1 MRRVKQHGDPRLGAA
16 IFIVLGVLAILSG
29 VIFLIAT
36 RRKRN
41 RCRMTVKAKVVSN
54 ELVHSTVGTGRN
66 KSHVSAYY
74 PMFEFNFK
82 KEKIRAKGNIGS
94 YPPEYKIGDI
104 VEICVNPDN
113 PREVVSGS
121 GKIELIISIFLISFG
136 LLFSTIGGLLAA
148 SLF

>member
-1 MRRVKQHGDPRLGAA
+1 
-16 IFIVLGVLAILSG
+16 
-29 VIFLIAT
+29 
-36 RRKRN
+36 
-41 RCRMTVKAKVVSN
+41 
-54 ELVHSTVGTGRN
+54 
-66 KSHVSAYY
+66 
-74 PMFEFNFK
+74 MFEFNFK